1 MGARS
6 SLVLIWPPT
15 LALRGCRAV
24 VRFPLLDIARI
35 RLQRILKARDGEILQ
50 HLVPAALAQDDD
62 IQ

>member
-15 LALRGCRAV
+15 LALRGHRAV

-35 RLQRILKARDGEILQ
+35 RLQRILKARDREILQ

>member
-15 LALRGCRAV
+15 LALRGRRAV
-24 VRFPLLDIARI
+24 VRFPLLAIARI
-35 RLQRILKARDGEILQ
+35 RLQRILKAGDGEILQ